1 MTASPLRAGRCQ
13 RSSTPARVPR
23 AIQSVKNAAGCLR
36 AETTRGVSR
45 KPLTSGAGG
54 ARTRDLGIT
63 VSASATVSISPVT
76 SCATTLFRF
85 DQSGSASVDSGGFS
99 IIAVQEAAERAL
111 KVYRVIGSPG
121 YRLNEGRVADVARR
135 SFARGN
141 DPAGVARQYAA
152 IVVSPDRS
160 PGLRAL
166 TIPTLVI
173 HGEDDPLVEV
183 DGGLA
188 IAKAVPGAR
197 LVVVP
202 GMGHDLPQ
210 QLWPRLVDEIVTNA
224 RARA

>member
-1 MTASPLRAGRCQ
+1 
-13 RSSTPARVPR
+13 
-23 AIQSVKNAAGCLR
+23 
-36 AETTRGVSR
+36 
-45 KPLTSGAGG
+45 
-54 ARTRDLGIT
+54 
-63 VSASATVSISPVT
+63 
-76 SCATTLFRF
+76 
-85 DQSGSASVDSGGFS
+85 
-99 IIAVQEAAERAL
+99 
-111 KVYRVIGSPG
+111 VIGSPG

-210 QLWPRLVDEIVTNA
+210 QLWPRLVDEIVTIA